1 MPMTGAA
8 ARARRMLHEAS
19 CSLALEKGIATS
31 ATELTR
37 QGFLQWRSAL
47 GVGPSYKH
55 FTFGTGLGHAA
66 ALRSEPPTAPTAA
79 RMRANPAGARV
90 IHGRE
95 SEYAERRRHVV
106 QEQMLARELAAME
119 AEQRQRTAHGTALR
133 ALQSR
138 EDERCASVRE
148 AVFVEELR
156 ASEAQAAGAHE
167 VAALL
172 EEMNEQRAAIA
183 RLAMQT
189 MPEAEV
195 MIRILRRELR
205 AVEGNP
211 PPLAPIGRGFFDL
224 TSDLE
229 YTSRALAQQPSYPYD
244 SAPLLALAFGRSMTR
259 TISGHSSTYDEGS
272 SAFASATASTAAAV
286 AIAAREALQAEL
298 DAEKRLH
305 VEALERLQA
314 ELAASNARSSALA
327 AQLDATRAA
336 VEVARAEGAAD
347 AAELARSSH
356 EQLARLL
363 ASERARGVAGH
374 GMLPWAPRSGAVNE
388 TPATTALAP
397 DADSGLDATLGVTP
411 ATAAPAGEA
420 VTAGTAVG
428 ARGRE

>member
-31 ATELTR
+31 ATELMR
-37 QGFLQWRSAL
+37 QGFLHWRSAL

-66 ALRSEPPTAPTAA
+66 ALRRAPPTAPTAA

-90 IHGRE
+90 FHARE

-106 QEQMLARELAAME
+106 QEQMLARELASME

-138 EDERCASVRE
+138 EDERWASVRE
-148 AVFVEELR
+148 AILVEELR

-229 YTSRALAQQPSYPYD
+229 YTSRSLTQQPSYPYD
-244 SAPLLALAFGRSMTR
+244 SAPLSMLTLAFGR
-259 TISGHSSTYDEGS
+259 TISGHSSTCDEGP
-272 SAFASATASTAAAV
+272 SAFASATTSTAAAV

-298 DAEKRLH
+298 DSEKRRA

-347 AAELARSSH
+347 AAELARASH

-374 GMLPWAPRSGAVNE
+374 GVQSAERLVHQQDFGII
-388 TPATTALAP
+388 
-397 DADSGLDATLGVTP
+397 GQ
-411 ATAAPAGEA
+411 
-420 VTAGTAVG
+420 G
-428 ARGRE
+428 ARNGGALLHAA